1 MLQPLSLISSFSF
14 KPNFELPRR
23 PLGERD
29 QLLYGVSDA
38 DAVGVHGDEGGA
50 QDLVRR
56 DEDGARQVRRRRCTF

>member
-1 MLQPLSLISSFSF
+1 MLQPLSFISSFSLLVKYEF
-14 KPNFELPRR
+14 PCR
-23 PLGERD
+23 PLGQCD